1 MNEVTY
7 EPLASRP
14 AMALMPAPV
23 PGSGTRLRHLEEVR
37 DHVQA
42 DSLGAWDTY
51 ASREELAF
59 KDGQLAFE
67 NESGVETRLT
77 PTNWATG
84 QLCSRLGIPAP
95 YFRKC
100 PPVLQDVQANY
111 WLREADRLSET
122 REAQDRSKKWM
133 LRAKGE
139 TLRAVLSERYS
150 PLDNGEL
157 LDALMPTLHARYR
170 VDWFALADEGL
181 HLRIVDPDRAREVL
195 PDDELSVG
203 IHISNS
209 EVGLRSVTVD
219 ALIYRLVCKNGL
231 IRLVKGKSL
240 MRQRHVHLARPRLLA
255 SLEEAVASAWNEAE
269 GFLGQMKRT
278 TLMPVADVEGTIE
291 RLSERWHLS
300 KPVQD
305 DVLLSLR
312 REPEKIQET
321 VYGVVNALTNV
332 AQRLPDEA
340 RYDMEVLA
348 GHVAEQGVASYA
360 PKRPKFV
367 QREVPV
373 GVSETNSDPPDY
385 AGFEE
390 AASDDTEFDVVEAAR
405 EMFEAEIVSRRS
417 LSALSQE
424 VVES

>member
-1 MNEVTY
+1 MNEVIY
-7 EPLASRP
+7 EPLAHSP
-14 AMALMPAPV
+14 ALALVPAPV
-23 PGSGTRLRHLEEVR
+23 MGSATRLRHLDEVR

-51 ASREELAF
+51 ASRDQLAF
-59 KDGQLAFE
+59 KDGQLAFDDKL
-67 NESGVETRLT
+67 GVERRLT

-122 REAQDRSKKWM
+122 REAEDKSKRWM

-150 PLDNGEL
+150 PLDNSEL
-157 LDALMPTLHARYR
+157 LDALMPTLSARYR

-209 EVGLRSVTVD
+209 EVGFRSVTVD

-231 IRLVKGKSL
+231 IRLVKGRSL

-269 GFLGQMKRT
+269 GFLGQVKRT
-278 TLMPVADVEGTIE
+278 TLMPVDDVEGTIE
-291 RLSERWHLS
+291 RLGERWHLP

-312 REPEKIQET
+312 REPAPVQET

-332 AQRLPDEA
+332 AQRLSDEA

-348 GHVAEQGVASYA
+348 GHVAEQGVGAYA
-360 PKRPKFV
+360 PKRPKAR
-367 QREVPV
+367 QSEAPDRMGEVDL
-373 GVSETNSDPPDY
+373 DPPEY

-390 AASDDTEFDVVEAAR
+390 AQFDDTGFDVVEAAR
-405 EMFEAEIVSRRS
+405 EMFEAEVVSRRS
-417 LSALSQE
+417 LSAPPKE